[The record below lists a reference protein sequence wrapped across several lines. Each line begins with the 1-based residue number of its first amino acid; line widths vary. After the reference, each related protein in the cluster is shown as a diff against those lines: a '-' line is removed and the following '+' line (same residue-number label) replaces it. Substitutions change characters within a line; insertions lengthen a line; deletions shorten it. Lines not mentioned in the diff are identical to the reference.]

1 MTVDAPLR
9 SAALALAL
17 VLAPIFAGAQ
27 PSATAPSD
35 VRAALMDAWSGEYDL
50 TEEIL
55 VAGDDRDT
63 RIGASPAERIQY
75 VVRPAQVP
83 WLGTHVLYAEEFPY
97 DEPTRVRR
105 QVLLVL
111 EVASPLEGDVRVR
124 QFTLKSGPQHDPPR
138 SRDDVESLEGCDLWL
153 IRSGNQF
160 RGGTRGA
167 GCTVARGVTARYVD
181 YQMVVGESLF
191 WYRRRI
197 VESETDE
204 LLEEVAG
211 YRHFDIAEARL
222 FSCRVRWSPDG
233 TRRAQREVDSLDVHD
248 QGGRTRFKLPDGR
261 QLEIELHGRDW
272 PSESRRQSLVLILN
286 AVPVTAEPLASSWTA
301 LDSATIGVDLGWV
314 AIDCGPVVDE
324 TDDTVS

>member
-1 MTVDAPLR
+1 MT
-9 SAALALAL
+9 L
-17 VLAPIFAGAQ
+17 VLALLPVLAPAQ
-27 PSATAPSD
+27 SSSGLPLDPRD
-35 VRAALMDAWSGEYDL
+35 ALMDTWSGAYDL
-50 TEEIL
+50 TEELL
-55 VAGDDRDT
+55 VAGDDRDA
-63 RIGASPAERIQY
+63 RIGAAPAQRVQY

-97 DEPTRVRR
+97 DEPTNVRR

-111 EVASPLEGDVRVR
+111 ERATPVDGDVRVR
-124 QFTLKSGPQHDPPR
+124 QFTLKPGAQHDPPR
-138 SRDDVESLEGCDLWL
+138 SIEDIESLEGCDLWL
-153 IRSGNQF
+153 IRAGNQF

-167 GCTVARGVTARYVD
+167 GCVVARGVPGRYVD
-181 YQMVVGESLF
+181 YQMVVGESLL

-197 VESETDE
+197 VEADTDE

-286 AVPVTAEPLASSWTA
+286 AVPATAEPLASSWTT
-301 LDSATIGVDLGWV
+301 LDSASIGVDLGWV
-314 AIDCGPVVDE
+314 AIDCGPVVEDS
-324 TDDTVS
+324 DDTVS